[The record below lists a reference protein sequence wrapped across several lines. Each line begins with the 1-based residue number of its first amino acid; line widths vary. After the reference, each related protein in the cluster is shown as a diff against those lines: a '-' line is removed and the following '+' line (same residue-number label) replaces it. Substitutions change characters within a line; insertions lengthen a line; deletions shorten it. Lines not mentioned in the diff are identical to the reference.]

1 MKQNENFVLREVYGA
16 FLLVPIMNNEI
27 SNNIISFN
35 ETGASIFKAAK
46 DCQNKIELS
55 NAINNKYNP
64 SNDSKTEELL
74 NRFIDSL
81 IEMRLIE
88 E

>member
-1 MKQNENFVLREVYGA
+1 MKPNENFVLREVYGT

-35 ETGASIFKAAK
+35 ETGAFIYKAAK

-55 NAINNKYNP
+55 NVINHKYNP
-64 SNDSKTEELL
+64 SNDPKTEKLL
-74 NRFIDSL
+74 NQFIDRL

>member
-1 MKQNENFVLREVYGA
+1 MKTNENFVLREVYGT
-16 FLLVPIMNNEI
+16 FLLVPIMDNDI

-35 ETGASIFKAAK
+35 ETGAFIFKAAK
-46 DCQNKIELS
+46 DCSSRIELS
-55 NAINNKYNP
+55 KAINNKYNP
-64 SNDSKTEELL
+64 SNDPKTEGFL
-74 NRFIDSL
+74 NQFIDKL